1 MGRKCLLLTGLGIYA
16 SMSVLVPSQEKT
28 VKKNA
33 ASACQEKSGAA
44 FAAFQANLKLLLER
58 NSMSIVTTAGL
69 SEEGVYQDLFL
80 LWESALQTYFENL
93 PRAGILLSSSTSA
106 LWLSKALSIEF
117 DIAFLPGFCSGG
129 LSEVGR
135 PFLDYAQQFFPAFF
149 AAAYAQ
155 PSEAGENL
163 LPQILS
169 GLSLSVLVALFI
181 REAASFLPAA
191 TDHRVHPLGRWV
203 LYS

>member
-1 MGRKCLLLTGLGIYA
+1 M
-16 SMSVLVPSQEKT
+16 
-28 VKKNA
+28 KKNA

-163 LPQILS
+163 LPKSYQGFRSRFWWRCSYGKL
-169 GLSLSVLVALFI
+169 
-181 REAASFLPAA
+181 LPFCRLLP
-191 TDHRVHPLGRWV
+191 TTGYTPWV
-203 LYS
+203 GGYCTPNHCPPAMRMNRF